1 MEEGFHPLQFL
12 LVLFLAH
19 NLRVLAA
26 LWVYDDARKR
36 FLRPIW
42 AALWAVATYP
52 AVVIVFFFY
61 RILRPPVLFEDA
73 PALSI
78 GKKLAIYFASYPLGF
93 LMAVLIIFM
102 AITST

>member
-19 NLRVLAA
+19 NLGVLAA

-36 FLRPIW
+36 YLRPIW
-42 AALWAVATYP
+42 AALWAVVTYP
-52 AVVIVFFFY
+52 AVVIIFFY
-61 RILRPPVLFEDA
+61 RIVRPPVLFEDA

-78 GKKLAIYFASYPLGF
+78 GKKLAIYFASYPLG
-93 LMAVLIIFM
+93 LLVAVVIMSIAIIG
-102 AITST
+102 T